1 MSNLRRTILLLV
13 ILIQIAAG
21 CAPDKQPTS
30 QPAVAAEWS
39 ALPADVDERFARADQ
54 PRSFTFPADH
64 GAHTDFQTEWW
75 YFTGNLADAAGRRFG
90 YELTFFRRALTPLE
104 TGRESAW
111 ATSQIY
117 MAHFALTDADGKQFY
132 ARQRFSRSG
141 LDLAGATTQ
150 PYVRIWLQDWQ
161 VVQKDSQNWELS
173 ASDDDFSIIFKLSDQ
188 MGPVLQ
194 GESGLSRKGPGNA
207 SYYYSLPDL
216 NTSGTITA
224 GGKTYTVSGSSWMD
238 HEFSTS
244 ALASDQVGWDWF
256 ALQLEDGRR
265 LMLFTL
271 RKSDGSV
278 DPYSSATLIQPDGST
293 TVLGVEDFTV
303 SVENQWSSP
312 TSGAQYPSAWRVQ
325 IPSQRLDLQIE
336 PVLAD
341 QELNLAFIYWEG
353 AVDVRGSVTGRGYV
367 ELTGYAQSMQGE
379 F

>member
-1 MSNLRRTILLLV
+1 MSNLRRTLLLAV
-13 ILIQIAAG
+13 ILIQTAAG
-21 CAPDKQPTS
+21 CAPAKQTTT
-30 QPAVAAEWS
+30 QPAVTAEWS
-39 ALPADVDERFARADQ
+39 ALPAGGDEGYARADQ

-64 GAHTDFQTEWW
+64 GAHKDFQTEWW
-75 YFTGNLADAAGRRFG
+75 YFTGNLTDVGGRRFG
-90 YELTFFRRALTPLE
+90 YELTFFRRALTPVE

-117 MAHFALTDADGKQFY
+117 MAHFALTDADDKQFY

-141 LDLAGATTQ
+141 LDLAGASAQ
-150 PYVRIWLQDWQ
+150 PNARIWLQDWQ
-161 VVQKDSQNWELS
+161 AVQVDSRNWELS
-173 ASDDDFSIIFKLSDQ
+173 ASEDDFSIIFKLTDQ
-188 MGPVLQ
+188 MDPVLQ
-194 GESGLSRKGPGNA
+194 GEKGLSRKGPGNA

-216 NTSGTITA
+216 NTSGVIFV

-256 ALQLEDGRR
+256 ALQLDDGRR

-293 TVLGVEDFTV
+293 TVLGAEDFTV
-303 SVENQWSSP
+303 SVENHWTSP

-325 IPSQRLDLQIE
+325 IPANGLDLQIE
-336 PVLAD
+336 PVLTD

-353 AVDVRGSVTGRGYV
+353 AVDVSGTVTGRGYV
-367 ELTGYAQSMQGE
+367 ELTGYARSMQGE